1 VSRDDG
7 FDVADVAT
15 GLLDDPKV
23 KALWRALDDQGLVCR
38 ALALHMATL
47 LASWRHGCRVTVLE
61 AVPVWLLPDAE
72 LIAALQAVRLLDKS
86 GRLPVR
92 SWKGWYHPAAERRD
106 VLRERWR
113 RANVKRAAR
122 IPRGNSGGTATPGP
136 SGPDRPSGPLGPSSP
151 RAAAREATVQGTR
164 NGRGGLVP
172 LSDLVTAE
180 ALAAAGRKP

>member
-15 GLLDDPKV
+15 GLYDDPKV
-23 KALWRALDDQGLVCR
+23 KALWRAIGDQGRVSH
-38 ALALHMATL
+38 ALALHMVTL
-47 LASWRHGCRVTVLE
+47 LASWRQGNRVTVQE
-61 AVPVWLLPDAE
+61 AVPVWLEPDAE
-72 LIAALQAVRLLDKS
+72 LIAALQAVRLLDKT

-122 IPRGNSGGTATPGP
+122 IPRGYSAGTATPGP

-151 RAAAREATVQGTR
+151 RAAARGETVQGTR
-164 NGRGGLVP
+164 NGRGGP
-172 LSDLVTAE
+172 QSLSELLPDAF
-180 ALAAAGRKP
+180 AASRGGKP